1 MSLNK
6 TFLNPKVWGPHYWF
20 VLHTIALTYPKRPNE
35 TVKKKYYE
43 LIQNLPLFIPIENM
57 GNFFSKLLDTY
68 PVTPYL
74 DSKESFIKWMYF
86 IHNRVNKELNY
97 KQISLSESLELYY
110 KNYTSYNDNRN
121 KSNNIIIKKEY
132 ISFILISVL
141 IFLAIYYYKKN

>member
-110 KNYTSYNDNRN
+110 KNYTSYNNNRN